1 MSSDDDDDWS
11 ETDFIAAKRT
21 AEPTAESYAKNR
33 SGFASGQD
41 VPAETKSP
49 ERGPPLAKSSRV
61 GATPDA
67 VRVEKA
73 RAAAESGVEKA
84 RAAAESGS
92 NPGDGY
98 SSDDDLEIFDGFFGK
113 PPPLKRSPGILEP
126 PGVSVKEAEAKGEEA
141 TTAKELGDFYA
152 DKAALK
158 EEIEGL
164 RGGPVKELRL
174 PS

>member
-67 VRVEKA
+67 VR
-73 RAAAESGVEKA
+73 VEKA